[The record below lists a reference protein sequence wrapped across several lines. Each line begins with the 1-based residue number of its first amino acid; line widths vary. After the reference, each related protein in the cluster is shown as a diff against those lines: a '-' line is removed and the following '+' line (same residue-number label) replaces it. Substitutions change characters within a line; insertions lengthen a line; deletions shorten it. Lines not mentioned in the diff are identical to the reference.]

1 LYKQSLKNCTED
13 KPWVIIIIIII
24 IVVVTIII
32 IINARILMI
41 LSRENSAGAL
51 YEIA

>member
-13 KPWVIIIIIII
+13 KPWVIIIIIIV
-24 IVVVTIII
+24 VVVTIII